1 MSRTGGQD
9 KPRRT
14 ITSSGILSVAPP
26 KTPRAS
32 RSNFRLRMPRLKN
45 DGHTARD
52 PLGFTVIEIDNPDID
67 KSTRSQASRLK
78 TFPFAF
84 LLPRHR
90 LARTGKLRFGKAH
103 GFILCESQ
111 RTARIRKYRPDAC
124 PVIESESG
132 CQVAERIPAPLSYVR
147 FSYAR
152 KFLEELKHRCMIE
165 FLAADP
171 AARGP
176 RGHNYAWNPENGT
189 YRFPVHEFVRRAR
202 FWDGWRNMVEES
214 VVLVEDQNS
223 PKAIDSITRRMRFTA
238 DQLDRRAD

>member
-1 MSRTGGQD
+1 MD
-9 KPRRT
+9 
-14 ITSSGILSVAPP
+14 
-26 KTPRAS
+26 
-32 RSNFRLRMPRLKN
+32 
-45 DGHTARD
+45 
-52 PLGFTVIEIDNPDID
+52 
-67 KSTRSQASRLK
+67 
-78 TFPFAF
+78 FAF
-84 LLPRHR
+84 ASPYVSAVPLKKGGSGGFHF
-90 LARTGKLRFGKAH
+90 RFQEDFGVTISA
-103 GFILCESQ
+103 L
-111 RTARIRKYRPDAC
+111 
-124 PVIESESG
+124 
-132 CQVAERIPAPLSYVR
+132 
-147 FSYAR
+147 
-152 KFLEELKHRCMIE
+152 IE